1 MADIY
6 LKDANGEKQL
16 YTGIKSVSFD
26 GATEGQQETFIQ
38 PEWQDKTVTVT
49 QNGTAEVEPD
59 SGYDGLSKVTVDVD
73 VPTTTL
79 ETLTTSIVFQGDE
92 QIMKTAAPSG
102 VSYSEVDIVR
112 PQTLIPENIKEN
124 VQIAGIVGTY
134 VGGGET
140 QETEEKTVVLD
151 MEMGDQVVL
160 PTEGKLL
167 SKVTVT
173 KPASLV
179 SDNIRIMENIG
190 GVVGTLY
197 PADTFVE
204 AAWSDDEKMCLYGF
218 GIARDDLTGIHIKAY
233 MLANDI
239 NPYEVIDT
247 PYQYFFTKPWSTMA
261 NTDLA
266 ANIEAFCGS
275 VLNNDSFSYVFSGAD
290 AICFMDTLHRVGFP
304 DAGLSGTATARFVTA
319 LNDTLSDLPY
329 SPLDPLFMVPS
340 DYSEG
345 FESMTVTPSG
355 ICHLPFVWFP
365 AVKDGSPI
373 KTGDT
378 LQAPTGTM
386 TTYQSMYKTYTWEDT
401 LLSNNG
407 SVSITVGYVNAL
419 IPFGSSDFVCWIIGD
434 GSGGLLWWSIKD
446 QLVRKELLQM
456 IRSDWASGDVT
467 LAQGFNMT
475 TSASAGSNTT
485 VPITDEQ
492 LSAFT
497 VKGDNIPLS
506 EMDGF
511 EKSFYKELT
520 RQPYR
525 RLNKKSVTIDFTIKM
540 PPDTNTT
547 TS

>member
-6 LKDANGEKQL
+6 LKDKNGEKQL
-16 YTGIKSVSFD
+16 YTGIQSVGFD
-26 GATEGQQETFIQ
+26 GTTEGQQETFIQ
-38 PEWQDKTVTVT
+38 PVWQEKTVTIT
-49 QNGTAEVEPD
+49 QNGMAEAEPD

-73 VPTTTL
+73 VPTTIL
-79 ETLTTSIVFQGDE
+79 ETLTTNIVFQGDE
-92 QIMKTAAPSG
+92 QIMKTTAPSG

-112 PQTLIPENIKEN
+112 PQTLTPENIKEN

-140 QETEEKTVVLD
+140 QEAEEKTVALD
-151 MEMGDQVVL
+151 MFEGNQVVL
-160 PTEGKLL
+160 PTEGKVL

-173 KPASLV
+173 KPDTLIPA
-179 SDNIRIMENIG
+179 NIKDTVDIG
-190 GVVGTLY
+190 GVTGTLVD
-197 PADTFVE
+197 ADTFIQN
-204 AAWSDDEKMCLYGF
+204 AWTQDSQMCEKGF

-233 MLANDI
+233 MVSNDI

-247 PYQYFFTKPWSTMA
+247 SYQYFFTKPWSTMA
-261 NTDLA
+261 NTELA
-266 ANIEAFCGS
+266 ANMEAFCGT

-290 AICFMDTLHRVGFP
+290 AVCFMDTLHQVKFP

-319 LNDTLSDLPY
+319 LNDTLTDLPY
-329 SPLDPLFMVPS
+329 SVLDPLFMVPS

-345 FESMTVTPSG
+345 FESMTVTPNG

-365 AVKDGSPI
+365 AVKDGSTI
-373 KTGDT
+373 KTGVT
-378 LQAPTGTM
+378 MQSPTGTM

-401 LLSNNG
+401 LLSNNS
-407 SVSITVGYVNAL
+407 SVSITAGYVNAL

-434 GSGGLLWWSIKD
+434 GSGGLVWWSIKD
-446 QLVRKELLQM
+446 QLIRKELLQM
-456 IRSDWASGDVT
+456 IRSDWTGGDVT
-467 LAQGFNMT
+467 LVQGFNMT
-475 TSASAGSNTT
+475 TDVSAGSNTT
-485 VPITDEQ
+485 VPVTDEQ
-492 LSAFT
+492 LLAFT

-506 EMDGF
+506 EMDDF